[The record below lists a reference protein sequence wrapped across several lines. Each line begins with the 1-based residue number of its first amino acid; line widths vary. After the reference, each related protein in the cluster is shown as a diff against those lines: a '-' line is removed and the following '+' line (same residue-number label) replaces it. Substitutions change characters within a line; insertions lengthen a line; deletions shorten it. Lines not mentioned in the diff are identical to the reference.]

1 MIKKT
6 FVSLSSFFHFKL
18 VKRFVNVPIV
28 APFYHIVTDNP
39 PPHVKELYN
48 AVTVKQFINDI
59 DFLLKHY
66 SPITVTE
73 LQKVLLGEMQ
83 LEKPALFVSFDDG
96 FSELKTIVAPVL
108 KSKGVP
114 ATFFVTPNFIGNNDM
129 LYRCK
134 LSIIM
139 DRVRRLP
146 DSIPVPNY
154 LNNAWGEKPVSQ
166 SLFRK
171 LLFKLDYNDTEI
183 INAIAKSF
191 NINFS
196 DYLQKHKPYLN
207 LDELKELAKSGFS
220 IGAHSMNHPN
230 FAEIS
235 ADMQKQEVES
245 SVSWVQKNIPR
256 QPKLFAF
263 PFSSDGVSESVFKYF
278 LQENSDSID
287 IMFGTSGLKLSPS
300 SKLLHRI
307 PMELKGKTG
316 KQIVIGEYLYYIAK
330 AFVGKNKI
338 TLPV

>member
-1 MIKKT
+1 MKNT
-6 FVSLSSFFHFKL
+6 FISLSSFFHFKL
-18 VKRFVNVPIV
+18 IKSFVNVPIV

-48 AVTVKQFINDI
+48 AVTIKQFINDI

-66 SPITVTE
+66 SPITVSE

-96 FSELKTIVAPVL
+96 FSDLKTTVAPVL

-146 DSIPVPNY
+146 GRIPIPNY
-154 LNNAWGEKPVSQ
+154 LKKAWGEKPVSQ
-166 SLFRK
+166 SKFRK
-171 LLFKLDYNDTEI
+171 LLFKLDYNDTEV

-196 DYLQKHKPYLN
+196 DYLQKHKPYLT
-207 LDELKELAKSGFS
+207 LDELKELEKSGFS

-245 SVSWVQKNIPR
+245 SVSWVQKNIPS

-263 PFSSDGVSESVFKYF
+263 PFSIDGVSESVLKYF
-278 LQENSDSID
+278 LQENSESID

-300 SKLLHRI
+300 TKLLQRI
-307 PMELKGKTG
+307 PMEVKGKTG
-316 KQIVIGEYLYYIAK
+316 KQIIKGEYLYYIAK

-338 TLPV
+338 NLPV